1 MVGITLEGIH
11 VCHLGTGLP
20 PLTLRQATFWH
31 QSRLARHGN
40 CFKMSGETATCMHS
54 LENLEFSHRPSL
66 PGESSKGVCLNHSC
80 FCYPWPPAIWWISRG
95 KERIKLLSPVFF
107 FSLYATMF
115 QKCILFGFILFLK
128 QYSVP
133 LVLQILTNIIY
144 KKLTV
149 YSDCEKTYL
158 WFYLKHILSPREV
171 FSFVYTR

>member
-54 LENLEFSHRPSL
+54 LENPEFSHRPSL

-107 FSLYATMF
+107 LVYMLQCFKNVYCLG
-115 QKCILFGFILFLK
+115 LFCFLNNIPC
-128 QYSVP
+128 P
-133 LVLQILTNIIY
+133 LCY
-144 KKLTV
+144 K
-149 YSDCEKTYL
+149 
-158 WFYLKHILSPREV
+158 F
-171 FSFVYTR
+171 

>member
-1 MVGITLEGIH
+1 
-11 VCHLGTGLP
+11 
-20 PLTLRQATFWH
+20 
-31 QSRLARHGN
+31 
-40 CFKMSGETATCMHS
+40 
-54 LENLEFSHRPSL
+54 
-66 PGESSKGVCLNHSC
+66 
-80 FCYPWPPAIWWISRG
+80 
-95 KERIKLLSPVFF
+95 
-107 FSLYATMF
+107 MF